1 MSPLSPVEIQAIL
14 ISLKVAIVATL
25 FSLPLAVAVAWILAR
40 KNFWGKSLLDALVH
54 LPLVLPP
61 VAVGYGL
68 LLLLGRNGMIGKW
81 LYENFNL
88 SVAFTWQGAA
98 IAASVMSFPLIVR
111 ALRLSIESIDPKLE
125 IAARTL
131 GATRFRS
138 FRTITLPLMMPGLIT
153 GTVLGFARALGE
165 FGATITFAGN
175 ISGLTQTLPT
185 ALYTALQMPG
195 GDTQAI
201 RIAIFSLIIAF
212 IALIAS
218 EVLARRARG
227 RIYGAGS

>member
-1 MSPLSPVEIQAIL
+1 
-14 ISLKVAIVATL
+14 
-25 FSLPLAVAVAWILAR
+25 LA
-40 KNFWGKSLLDALVH
+40 
-54 LPLVLPP
+54 
-61 VAVGYGL
+61 
-68 LLLLGRNGMIGKW
+68 
-81 LYENFNL
+81 
-88 SVAFTWQGAA
+88 AA
-98 IAASVMSFPLIVR
+98 IMSFPLIVR

-138 FRTITLPLMMPGLIT
+138 FRTVTVPLMMPGLIA

-185 ALYTALQMPG
+185 ALYTAQQMPG

-218 EVLARRARG
+218 EVFARRIRARIHG
-227 RIYGAGS
+227 EGS